1 MTNDHE
7 TLSTTESLDE
17 ELIAYLDGELD
28 DAHARDVERRLA
40 DDATYRARL
49 TRLQQVWD
57 ILDTLGRTEADE
69 NFTHST
75 MAMVAVRTEGEVEA
89 KVQAA
94 RRQQVWG
101 WVAVAAAAA
110 LIMGTTY
117 SLAGRLFNR
126 ENDALVRDLAVI
138 ERVDEYRNIDSIEFL
153 HKLRQAGL
161 FAGDVETSLEAGKN
175 QPLLAPARE
184 SDFATSSELLAK
196 LSIQEKEELL
206 RKKERFDALA
216 AAAPVEGQPD
226 EQERLRKLHAELAAA
241 PDVEE
246 LDRILFRYSDWLKG
260 LTSAQK
266 GEVQDFE
273 QPMDKRIARIAEIV
287 HFQQSQRFRE
297 YLRES
302 FPTQS
307 EDLEKISAWLH
318 KFVEKHEENIY
329 EALDDRDRRRIRD
342 INDEQHRR
350 RALVMRLG
358 GTWGN
363 RRMPFPKDDELL
375 ELVATLSDE
384 TRSELEKAT
393 DTKDRASR
401 ARELIGAAIFTT
413 SFPPA
418 SEEELLKFYSQLP
431 ADKREFLDRLD
442 SDQMQRQLRHM
453 HRMAKYGAWGGS
465 GRGRGGEGRGGPG
478 RGPGRDG
485 PGPGRPNDGPPGP
498 PPGEFPPPPPP
509 ESPPPEQG
517 SAE

>member
-1 MTNDHE
+1 MTIDHE
-7 TLSTTESLDE
+7 TQSTAEALDE

-28 DAHARDVERRLA
+28 DAHARQVERRLA
-40 DDATYRARL
+40 DDASYRARL

-69 NFTHST
+69 SFTHST
-75 MAMVAVRTEGEVEA
+75 MAMVAVRTEGEVDA

-94 RRQQVWG
+94 RRQRVWG
-101 WVAVAAAAA
+101 WAAVAAAAV
-110 LIMGTTY
+110 LIMGTAFA
-117 SLAGRLFNR
+117 LGRRALNR

-138 ERVDEYRNIDSIEFL
+138 ERVDPYRNIDSIAFL
-153 HKLRQAGL
+153 QRLQQAGL
-161 FAGDVETSLEAGKN
+161 FAGDVETSLASSDK
-175 QPLLAPARE
+175 PLLVPSPE
-184 SDFATSSELLAK
+184 TNFAASAELLAK
-196 LSIQEKEELL
+196 LSLEEKEELL

-216 AAAPVEGQPD
+216 PASGAAGQPD
-226 EQERLRKLHAELAAA
+226 EQQRLRKLHAELAAA
-241 PDVEE
+241 PDAQE

-273 QPMDKRIARIAEIV
+273 QPMDKRIARIADIV

-307 EDLEKISAWLH
+307 EDLEKISAWLN
-318 KFVEKHEENIY
+318 KFVEKHEDDIID
-329 EALDDRDRRRIRD
+329 ALDDNDQRRIRRMD
-342 INDEQHRR
+342 DEQHRR

-358 GTWGN
+358 GAWGN

-393 DTKDRASR
+393 DTKDRVSR
-401 ARELIGAAIFTT
+401 ARELIGAAVFTI
-413 SFPPA
+413 SFPPP
-418 SEEELLKFYSQLP
+418 SEDELLKFYAELP

-453 HRMAKYGAWGGS
+453 YRMAKFGERGNPWGG
-465 GRGRGGEGRGGPG
+465 GRGGRGGDGGPG
-478 RGPGRDG
+478 RGPDRGGPDRGGPDRGGPSRDG
-485 PGPGRPNDGPPGP
+485 PGRPPGP
-498 PPGEFPPPPPP
+498 PPGEFPPPTP
-509 ESPPPEQG
+509 E
-517 SAE
+517 

>member
-57 ILDTLGRTEADE
+57 ILDTLGRTEADD

-94 RRQQVWG
+94 RRKQAWG

-153 HKLRQAGL
+153 QKLREAGL
-161 FAGDVETSLEAGKN
+161 FAGDVETSLDAPKE

-184 SDFATSSELLAK
+184 SDFATSAAQLAK
-196 LSIQEKEELL
+196 LSADDKADLL

-216 AAAPVEGQPD
+216 AAPVEGQPD
-226 EQERLRKLHAELAAA
+226 EQDRLRKLHVELAVASDA
-241 PDVEE
+241 EE

-273 QPMDKRIARIAEIV
+273 QPMDKRIARIADIV

-302 FPTQS
+302 LPTQS

-318 KFVEKHEENIY
+318 KFVEKHEEKICD
-329 EALDDRDRRRIRD
+329 ALDDNDQRRIRRID
-342 INDEQHRR
+342 DEQHRR

-358 GTWGN
+358 GGWGN
-363 RRMPFPKDDELL
+363 RRMPFPQDDELL

-465 GRGRGGEGRGGPG
+465 GRGGPERGGPSRG
-478 RGPGRDG
+478 PDRGPGRDG
-485 PGPGRPNDGPPGP
+485 QGHPPGP
-498 PPGEFPPPPPP
+498 PPGEFPP
-509 ESPPPEQG
+509 SPPPG
-517 SAE
+517 SESA